1 MGAAFSIASPA
12 VTGYTPNYA
21 TVNSGADGM
30 PAADVEVTVTY
41 TANPVIV
48 PIVPPVTPTTPVT
61 PATPATPVTP
71 VTPAAVTP
79 TTPTAIIPPTPT
91 PAAPIDAELTENDE
105 GDYDL
110 TPIQDEETP
119 LAKQNLDD
127 HACCIL
133 HFLLML
139 LALIVLAFYTRS
151 MKKRQAR
158 IFELREELELEMAR
172 RGLGGE
178 EKEDDA
184 E

>member
-1 MGAAFSIASPA
+1 MGAAFSITSPT
-12 VTGYTPNYA
+12 VTGYTPDYR
-21 TVNSGADGM
+21 TVNSSADGM

-41 TANPVIV
+41 TANPVIT
-48 PIVPPVTPTTPVT
+48 PIIPPVTPTN
-61 PATPATPVTP
+61 PATPVTP

-79 TTPTAIIPPTPT
+79 TTPTAIIPPAQT
-91 PAAPIDAELTENDE
+91 PAAAIDAELTENDE

-110 TPIQDEETP
+110 TPIQDEKTP

-127 HACCIL
+127 HVCCIL

-158 IFELREELELEMAR
+158 IFELREELELEKTR
-172 RGLGGE
+172 RGLDEE
-178 EKEDDA
+178 EKDDDA